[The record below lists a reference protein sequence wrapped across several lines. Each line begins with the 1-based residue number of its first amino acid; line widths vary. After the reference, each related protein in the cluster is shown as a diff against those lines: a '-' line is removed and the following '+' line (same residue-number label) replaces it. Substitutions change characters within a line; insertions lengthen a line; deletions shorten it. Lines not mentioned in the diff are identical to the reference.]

1 MLSHKATLR
10 YVSFTNAR
18 YWFMLSHKATLS
30 NVSFTNTL
38 LVYAFP

>member
-10 YVSFTNAR
+10 YVSFTNTLLVYA
-18 YWFMLSHKATLS
+18 FHKATLRY
-30 NVSFTNTL
+30 VSFTNTL